1 MVPSNHNDTNNT
13 VLYDPA
19 VKEVQLINYGF
30 KIDSDRVQSK
40 RSGFEP

>member
-1 MVPSNHNDTNNT
+1 MVASNHNCTNNT

-30 KIDSDRVQSK
+30 KIDSDELDINHK
-40 RSGFEP
+40 